1 MSQSRGT
8 EDAPTLLLRLS
19 LPANG
24 GFRAFASDL
33 AAKVGEYLG
42 QRPSD
47 AKATAAAIDSLA
59 AKLES
64 RDDKAEITFEF
75 HQLNGELR
83 IEARCEG
90 RSSEARYPLP
100 T

>member
-8 EDAPTLLLRLS
+8 EHAPTLVLRLS

-24 GFRAFASDL
+24 GFRAFAADL
-33 AAKVGEYLG
+33 AVKVGEYLG
-42 QRPSD
+42 QRPRD
-47 AKATAAAIDSLA
+47 AKATAAAIDSLV
-59 AKLES
+59 AKLDS
-64 RDDKAEITFEF
+64 PDDKAEITFEF

-83 IEARCEG
+83 IEARCGG

>member
-1 MSQSRGT
+1 MSHSRGT
-8 EDAPTLLLRLS
+8 EAAPTLLLRLS
-19 LPANG
+19 LPASG
-24 GFRAFASDL
+24 GFRTVATDL

-42 QRPSD
+42 QRPPD
-47 AKATAAAIDSLA
+47 AKATAAAIESLA
-59 AKLES
+59 AKLAS

-90 RSSEARYPLP
+90 RSSEARTPLP

>member
-1 MSQSRGT
+1 MSHPRGT
-8 EDAPTLLLRLS
+8 DHAPTLVLRLS
-19 LPANG
+19 LPASD
-24 GFRAFASDL
+24 GFRAFAADL
-33 AAKVGEYLG
+33 TAKVAEYLG

-47 AKATAAAIDSLA
+47 AKATAAAIDALA
-59 AKLES
+59 AKLET
-64 RDDKAEITFEF
+64 RDDQAEITFEF

-83 IEARCEG
+83 IEARCGG

>member
-1 MSQSRGT
+1 MSHSRGT
-8 EDAPTLLLRLS
+8 DAAPTLVLRLS
-19 LPANG
+19 LPASG
-24 GFRAFASDL
+24 GFQAFAADL

-42 QRPSD
+42 QRPPV
-47 AKATAAAIDSLA
+47 AKATAAAIESLV

>member
-1 MSQSRGT
+1 MSHSQGT
-8 EDAPTLLLRLS
+8 GDAPTLVLRLS
-19 LPANG
+19 VPASG
-24 GFRAFASDL
+24 GFRAFATDL

-42 QRPSD
+42 QRPPD
-47 AKATAAAIDSLA
+47 AKATAAAVESLVA
-59 AKLES
+59 RLDS
-64 RDDKAEITFEF
+64 RDEKAEITFEF

-90 RSSEARYPLP
+90 RSSEARTPLP

>member
-1 MSQSRGT
+1 MV
-8 EDAPTLLLRLS
+8 LRLS
-19 LPANG
+19 LPASG
-24 GFRAFASDL
+24 SFRAFAADL

-42 QRPSD
+42 QRPPD
-47 AKATAAAIDSLA
+47 AKATAAAIDALA

-64 RDDKAEITFEF
+64 PDDTAEITFEF

-83 IEARCEG
+83 IEARCGG
-90 RSSEARYPLP
+90 RSSEARCPLP

>member
-1 MSQSRGT
+1 MSDSRGT
-8 EDAPTLLLRLS
+8 EHAPTLILRLS
-19 LPANG
+19 VPASG
-24 GFRAFASDL
+24 GFRACAADL
-33 AAKVGEYLG
+33 AAKVGESLG
-42 QRPSD
+42 QRPAD

-59 AKLES
+59 AQLES

-83 IEARCEG
+83 IEARCGG